1 MTARRHSVI
10 VTSSLHN
17 IGDRSAVDLKIENY
31 VPSKVRNSHN
41 DQTPTRLSC
50 GSSDRGCANKNKN
63 QKKSGE
69 GSKSWVHAP
78 DATLRNSL
86 SASAAF
92 IALRSSRRLSRCTKA
107 FPATQVA
114 TIPQG
119 SGTHWMG
126 GEKRNP
132 NPTSQYIHKSP
143 PAARSLLTKWA
154 PRPLCVVSCVRLRHA
169 RRLATMRDRSDPGQ
183 RSRRTCRQSED

>member
-1 MTARRHSVI
+1 VPRTDVQHSRCRLRIVCVWHGRNGQYMTARRHSVI

-78 DATLRNSL
+78 DATLWTRFRR
-86 SASAAF
+86 AR
-92 IALRSSRRLSRCTKA
+92 RSSPCEVL
-107 FPATQVA
+107 
-114 TIPQG
+114 
-119 SGTHWMG
+119 G
-126 GEKRNP
+126 GCP
-132 NPTSQYIHKSP
+132 D
-143 PAARSLLTKWA
+143 A
-154 PRPLCVVSCVRLRHA
+154 PRPSRPPKLPQFPRGQAHTGWAEKNEIRIPHRSIYISHPRLHVH
-169 RRLATMRDRSDPGQ
+169 
-183 RSRRTCRQSED
+183 C